1 MRVGAK
7 LQNFMEQSSKGC
19 TNNGVKHPD
28 IKEKI
33 HQIGLRGLYAYPRKD
48 GWRMENSGKLD
59 GDGEENM
66 VI

>member
-28 IKEKI
+28 IKGRI
-33 HQIGLRGLYAYPRKD
+33 HQIGLQGLYAYPRKD
-48 GWRMENSGKLD
+48 G
-59 GDGEENM
+59 
-66 VI
+66 

>member
-28 IKEKI
+28 IPE
-33 HQIGLRGLYAYPRKD
+33 RMDD
-48 GWRMENSGKLD
+48 GWKIVESLTGTERKTW
-59 GDGEENM
+59 
-66 VI
+66 